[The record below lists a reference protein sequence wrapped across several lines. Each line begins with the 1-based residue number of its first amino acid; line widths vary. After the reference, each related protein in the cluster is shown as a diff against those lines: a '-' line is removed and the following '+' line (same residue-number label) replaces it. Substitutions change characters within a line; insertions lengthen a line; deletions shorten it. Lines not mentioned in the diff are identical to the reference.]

1 MQRRT
6 LTTLAALAMTL
17 VLASCGSESVQTNLD
32 DGLFDKDPAGV
43 GNFQNADDATR
54 ARVVQGA
61 NLFAERCSGCH
72 TMAAAGTQGGAERI
86 KERERTDGPNFDVRR
101 ETYGS
106 VIYAL
111 ANGGFSG
118 AIMPQNL
125 AVGEDAA
132 KIAEFLCRYA
142 GMEAEATAGPD
153 PVKSAAER
161 CKEKGAPPAEG
172 GTPQPGAPDLDG
184 DPAASGDGESASG
197 GATPSDDAS
206 DDADAGATGE

>member
-43 GNFQNADDATR
+43 GNFQNADDPTR
-54 ARVVQGA
+54 ATVVQGA
-61 NLFAERCSGCH
+61 HLFAERCAGCH
-72 TMAAAGTQGGAERI
+72 TLSAAGTQGGADKI
-86 KERERTDGPNFDVRR
+86 KDRERTDGPDFNVRR

-118 AIMPQNL
+118 AVMPQNL
-125 AVGEDAA
+125 AVGEDAE

-142 GMEAEATAGPD
+142 GLEAEATASPD
-153 PVKSAAER
+153 PVQAADER
-161 CKEKGAPPAEG
+161 CKQKGAPPAEG
-172 GTPQPGAPDLDG
+172 GATAPEGGSTTPAPGGTAT
-184 DPAASGDGESASG
+184 DGESETGTTATDGQSG
-197 GATPSDDAS
+197 GTSP
-206 DDADAGATGE
+206 E